1 MSGPGIT
8 KSSLLE
14 SISFQYLKVDINL
27 KYYHAIVVAKNLII
41 STWIFWQKLVTI
53 KMILK

>member
-1 MSGPGIT
+1 MTIMFFEYLLFNHMSGPGIT

-41 STWIFWQKLVTI
+41 ST
-53 KMILK
+53 